1 MTKKEAHRIADRLGF
16 YGEDG
21 QYRTYREIHAKPKV
35 SFQKRVLHIWRGL
48 NKPREFIFTPGKGIR
63 AMFLLVLLGLGVLLT
78 VDQVLRVPQV
88 EANPYPV
95 FSRQQLWGYSSATSL
110 LAGWNC
116 RSASTGGNSAIVLDA
131 NTTHSSSCLTKE
143 PMDLSVVS
151 AKHLEVLMV
160 WGLNAT
166 PGTYPSELG
175 WYFTRNGTFPT
186 EIADYSPASDNNVA
200 LLHRSVDG
208 GGGIESGV
216 LFIQRKESNTLVSGD
231 PGGCGAGGTVFV
243 CGDGSLPDTTA
254 ETSLKHLALNFT
266 GNPGSSNSNSI
277 FVIGEQ
283 PGQTEATTT
292 NLPWFQFQAQQY
304 YLGIYVRA
312 RDPNP
317 IAIEWSSLGA
327 AALKVYVSSPVAAQP
342 EAPTQRIDT
351 GGFFGPI
358 IRALV
363 SVGLFVLEQVAQ
375 FLGWLANLFVDAFDA
390 IGGFFGL
397 GAIGTQIRNALVGVG
412 TWVSGVFGVIFGQAV
427 SIGTAVGN
435 ALSALVQITG
445 TYWTNLTSFLSGL
458 TSFLG
463 LLWPFIAFFG
473 VGLPASALITIWL
486 MIGTMETYNHDW
498 PGFMKWSRMTWVFAA
513 TVFNISWE
521 IAERAIDVILKVK
534 KLLHPTAA

>member
-1 MTKKEAHRIADRLGF
+1 MFHGSLRVSRSLGSRVSKVAS
-16 YGEDG
+16 GEYPLRD
-21 QYRTYREIHAKPKV
+21 IPKG
-35 SFQKRVLHIWRGL
+35 KAVL
-48 NKPREFIFTPGKGIR
+48 
-63 AMFLLVLLGLGVLLT
+63 LLVLLGLGVLLT
-78 VDQVLRVPQV
+78 VDQVLKVPQV
-88 EANPYPV
+88 QANPYPS

-116 RSASTGGNSAIVLDA
+116 RSATTGGNAAMVLDA

-186 EIADYSPASDNNVA
+186 EIADYSPSTDRNVA

-208 GGGIESGV
+208 GGGTESGV
-216 LFIQRKESNTLVSGD
+216 LFIQRKESVTLSSGD
-231 PGGCGAGGTVFV
+231 PGSCGDGGTVFV

-327 AALKVYVSSPVAAQP
+327 SAMKVYVSTPIAAQP

-363 SVGLFVLEQVAQ
+363 SIGLYVWEQLSQFFGWALNLMVTAMDAVG
-375 FLGWLANLFVDAFDA
+375 N
-390 IGGFFGL
+390 FFGL
-397 GAIGTQIRNALVGVG
+397 GAIGTAIRDALTGTANFIVNVFAVTVGWAVTLASLFQNG
-412 TWVSGVFGVIFGQAV
+412 IAFITNFFSGSNGFVAWIISWFT
-427 SIGTAVGN
+427 SIGSLWAIVQDLWTALNTVVLTMN
-435 ALSALVQITG
+435 QILVIYYLAG
-445 TYWTNLTSFLSGL
+445 MFMVYMNG
-458 TSFLG
+458 
-463 LLWPFIAFFG
+463 
-473 VGLPASALITIWL
+473 
-486 MIGTMETYNHDW
+486 W
-498 PGFMKWSRMTWVFAA
+498 PGFRDWLQIGTTF
-513 TVFNISWE
+513 TVKIFHLGFTIGKE
-521 IAERAIDVILKVK
+521 MFQIILDVKR
-534 KLLHPTAA
+534 LLAQWI